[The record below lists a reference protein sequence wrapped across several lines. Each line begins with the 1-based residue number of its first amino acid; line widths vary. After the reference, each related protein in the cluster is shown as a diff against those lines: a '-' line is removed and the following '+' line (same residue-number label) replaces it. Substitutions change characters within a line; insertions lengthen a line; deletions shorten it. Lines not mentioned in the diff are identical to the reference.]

1 MKRSADIV
9 VIGGG
14 VVGCSIAYQL
24 AKMGQ
29 RNVVIVEKN
38 QVASGA
44 SGRCPGGF
52 RQQWSTKADIL
63 LMSASIRMF
72 MQLQDELEYP
82 GDLEIRQIG
91 YLFLLYTEEE
101 MQQFRE
107 NVALQRSLGVPTDII
122 SPRDAKSLAP
132 FLDISG
138 VVGGT
143 FCPLD
148 GRGSPLM
155 VTHAYASAARRLGVE
170 INTSTAVTGLITADG
185 RISKVVTDRGTIDA
199 PVVVGVAGAHTRDIA
214 RMVGLDLPIRP
225 SRREAMV
232 TERFDRPQVPALMSD
247 NLGYFQTP
255 NGDILPDMRPPNVE
269 TFEISGT
276 RGFLSRTATAWA
288 KLLPPL
294 AGVRVI
300 RHWAGYYDMTPDA
313 HPIVGAIPGI
323 EGLYVAAGFSG
334 HGFMMAPII
343 GKAMAE
349 MLLGLPPSIDIS
361 ELQSDRF
368 ARGGHAAEVMVY

>member
-24 AKMGQ
+24 ARMGQ

-52 RQQWSTKADIL
+52 RQQWSTRADIL

-72 MQLQDELEYP
+72 TQLQDELEYP

-91 YLFLLYTEEE
+91 YLFLSYNEDE
-101 MQQFRE
+101 MGQFRK
-107 NVALQRSLGVPTDII
+107 NVELQRSLGVPVDVLG
-122 SPRDAKSLAP
+122 PQDAKSLVP
-132 FLDISG
+132 FLDVSN

-155 VTHAYASAARRLGVE
+155 VTHAYATAAKRLGVE
-170 INTSTAVTGLITADG
+170 LNTDTRVTGLITSDG
-185 RISKVVTDRGTIDA
+185 RMTGVVTDRGTIEA
-199 PVVVGVAGAHTRDIA
+199 PAVVTVAGTHTRDIA
-214 RMVGLDLPIRP
+214 RMLGIELPIRP
-225 SRREAMV
+225 SRREAMI
-232 TERFDRPQVPALMSD
+232 TEKFDRPQVPALMSE

-255 NGDILPDMRPPNVE
+255 DGDFLPDMRPPDVE
-269 TFEISGT
+269 TLDISGT

-288 KLLPPL
+288 KVLPPL
-294 AGVRVI
+294 AGVRIV

-313 HPIVGAIPGI
+313 HPIVGSLPGT
-323 EGLYVAAGFSG
+323 EGFYVAAGFSG

-349 MLLGLPPSIDIS
+349 MLLGLPSSIDIS
-361 ELQSDRF
+361 ELQADRF